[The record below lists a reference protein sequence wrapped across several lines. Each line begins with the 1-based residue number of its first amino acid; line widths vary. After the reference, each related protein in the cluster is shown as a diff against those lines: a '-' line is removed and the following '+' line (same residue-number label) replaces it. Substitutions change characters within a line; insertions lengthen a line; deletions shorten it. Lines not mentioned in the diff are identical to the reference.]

1 MSQEKVDKYKEEKK
15 GRKARLEKEKRRK
28 KFWKVFGP
36 ILALVVIAGIG
47 AGIYY
52 IPILT
57 NQAAQNQNEIDMEA
71 LLEMLN
77 ASLSENDVSGND
89 LTITPEPVQ

>member
-28 KFWKVFGP
+28 KLWKVLGP
-36 ILALVVIAGIG
+36 VLALVVIAGIG

-57 NQAAQNQNEIDMEA
+57 NQAVQDQNEIDMEE

-77 ASLSENDVSGND
+77 ASLSGNGVSEND
-89 LTITPEPVQ
+89 LTIAPDSVQ

>member
-28 KFWKVFGP
+28 KLWKVLGP
-36 ILALVVIAGIG
+36 VLALVVIAGIG

-57 NQAAQNQNEIDMEA
+57 NQAVQDQNEIDMEE

-77 ASLSENDVSGND
+77 ASLSGNGVSEND
-89 LTITPEPVQ
+89 LTITPEPIQ